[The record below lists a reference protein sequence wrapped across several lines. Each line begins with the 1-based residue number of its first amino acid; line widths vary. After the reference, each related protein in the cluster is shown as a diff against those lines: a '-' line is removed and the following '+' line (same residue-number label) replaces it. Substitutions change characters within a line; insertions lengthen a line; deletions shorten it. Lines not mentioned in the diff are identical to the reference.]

1 MRLNSIY
8 RKKYIFLKS
17 RTISYNISPYI
28 CGDQWLFLQTQ
39 EWLDVLKFDWLKHI
53 FKLKVDENRY
63 ETTNRMYSGDF
74 KK

>member
-1 MRLNSIY
+1 MWRSMA
-8 RKKYIFLKS
+8 
-17 RTISYNISPYI
+17 
-28 CGDQWLFLQTQ
+28 FLQTQ